1 LSEVETPATTKNKKA
16 MKAEVVRELST
27 QEIKERLEEER
38 KGLIRLRMNHAIS
51 PLDNPRK
58 IGENRK
64 TIARLLTE
72 LKKREEQQA

>member
-1 LSEVETPATTKNKKA
+1 MQYAPTKKNKT

-27 QEIKERLEEER
+27 PEIKERLVEE
-38 KGLIRLRMNHAIS
+38 KNSLTKLKLNHAIS

-64 TIARLLTE
+64 TVARLLTE
-72 LKKREEQQA
+72 LKKRELAEQQAQ

>member
-1 LSEVETPATTKNKKA
+1 

-27 QEIKERLEEER
+27 PEIKERLAEER
-38 KGLIRLRMNHAIS
+38 NSLTKLKLNHAIS

-64 TIARLLTE
+64 TVARMLTE
-72 LKKREEQQA
+72 LKKRELAEQQAQ

>member
-1 LSEVETPATTKNKKA
+1 
-16 MKAEVVRELST
+16 MKPEVVRELST
-27 QEIKERLEEER
+27 PEIKERLVEER
-38 KGLIRLRMNHAIS
+38 ISLTKKKLTHAIS

-72 LKKREEQQA
+72 LKKRELAEQQAQ

>member
-1 LSEVETPATTKNKKA
+1 

-27 QEIKERLEEER
+27 PEIRERLEEER
-38 KGLIRLRMNHAIS
+38 KDLVRKKMTHAIS

-58 IGENRK
+58 ISENRK

-72 LKKREEQQA
+72 LKKRELAEQTVSVSTSELAEEQA

>member
-1 LSEVETPATTKNKKA
+1 

-27 QEIKERLEEER
+27 PEIKERLVEE
-38 KGLIRLRMNHAIS
+38 KNNLTRLRLTHAIS

-58 IGENRK
+58 ISENKK

-72 LKKREEQQA
+72 LKKREVAEQQA

>member
-1 LSEVETPATTKNKKA
+1 MRLNKNKKT

-27 QEIKERLEEER
+27 PEIKERLEEER
-38 KGLIRLRMNHAIS
+38 KGLVRLKMNHAIS

-64 TIARLLTE
+64 TVARLLTE
-72 LKKREEQQA
+72 LKKRELAEQQA

>member
-1 LSEVETPATTKNKKA
+1 

-27 QEIKERLEEER
+27 PEIKERLEEER
-38 KGLIRLRMNHAIS
+38 KGLTRLKMNHAIS

-64 TIARLLTE
+64 TVARLLTE
-72 LKKREEQQA
+72 LKKRELAEQQA

>member
-1 LSEVETPATTKNKKA
+1 

-27 QEIKERLEEER
+27 PEIKERLVEER
-38 KGLIRLRMNHAIS
+38 NSLTRLRLNHAIS

-64 TIARLLTE
+64 TVARMLTE
-72 LKKREEQQA
+72 LKKRELAEQQAQ

>member
-1 LSEVETPATTKNKKA
+1 

-27 QEIKERLEEER
+27 PEIKERLAEER
-38 KGLIRLRMNHAIS
+38 NNLTKLKLNHAIS

-64 TIARLLTE
+64 TVARLLTE
-72 LKKREEQQA
+72 LKKRELAEQLA

>member
-1 LSEVETPATTKNKKA
+1 VRINEKQKQ

-27 QEIKERLEEER
+27 PEIKERLVEE
-38 KGLIRLRMNHAIS
+38 KNSLTKLKLNHAIS

-64 TIARLLTE
+64 TVARLLTE
-72 LKKREEQQA
+72 LKKRELAEQQAQ

>member
-1 LSEVETPATTKNKKA
+1 
-16 MKAEVVRELST
+16 MKAEVVKELST
-27 QEIKERLEEER
+27 QEIKERLEEEK
-38 KGLIRLRMNHAIS
+38 KGLTKLKLTHAIS

-72 LKKREEQQA
+72 LKKRELAEQQA

>member
-1 LSEVETPATTKNKKA
+1 

-27 QEIKERLEEER
+27 PEIKERLAEE
-38 KGLIRLRMNHAIS
+38 KNNLTKLKLNHAIS

-64 TIARLLTE
+64 AVARLLTE
-72 LKKREEQQA
+72 LKKRELAEQLA